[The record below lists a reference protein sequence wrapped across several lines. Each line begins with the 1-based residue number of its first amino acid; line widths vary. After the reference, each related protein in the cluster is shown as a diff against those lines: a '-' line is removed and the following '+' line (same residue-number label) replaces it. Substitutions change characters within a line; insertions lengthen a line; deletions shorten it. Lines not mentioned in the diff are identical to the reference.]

1 METKG
6 VININQDV
14 ANFLTL
20 SLIVLHRLKTPS
32 FLSNS
37 FSLLSNVGRVKV
49 KKPHLSHSVLFLPPT
64 KLATRKL
71 LLVYSTTLLKKVAR
85 QNPNNVLQ
93 ALLCA
98 ILPCW
103 KMHCSQSEL
112 KKIIPAHTKQLQL
125 TARWIQLSCPCFLS
139 SWTGFSV
146 ILTLISKQFKEL
158 KTKNTFQWL
167 IG

>member
-1 METKG
+1 M
-6 VININQDV
+6 
-14 ANFLTL
+14 
-20 SLIVLHRLKTPS
+20 
-32 FLSNS
+32 
-37 FSLLSNVGRVKV
+37 
-49 KKPHLSHSVLFLPPT
+49 SHSVLFLPPT

-158 KTKNTFQWL
+158 KTKNTFQFSMTDWTDCL
-167 IG
+167 SFQLEFINTKSIQAITMHFCI